1 MARDKL
7 DKLMRPEAMGDSP
20 AMRKA
25 ASTITEIR
33 ELLADLR
40 ERCDDLREEMKKIES
55 GDADQRQRQIAQQR
69 FFDNAPTNGA
79 YHHGG
84 LEEALS
90 KLKG

>member
-33 ELLADLR
+33 ELLADQRKL
-40 ERCDDLREEMKKIES
+40 CDDLRKQMEEIE
-55 GDADQRQRQIAQQR
+55 RQDLRQMVQQR
-69 FFDNAPTNGA
+69 FFQNAPINGT
-79 YHHGG
+79 YHG
-84 LEEALS
+84 LEAFN
-90 KLKG
+90 KLMKGD